1 MAKSIMMLHGSS
13 DIYGA
18 SKIFF
23 NTAVLL
29 HENGYKVYIVLSED
43 GPLGDMLRGAGITVL
58 ICKLAILRRKYFNL
72 KGLMNRYV
80 AFKNARKVLDEIV
93 EQHNIEM
100 IYSNTA
106 AVLVGAFVAKKRNI
120 KHIWHLHEIIEKPF
134 YFSKLMG
141 SIINRYSNKVIV
153 VSGEVKKHWRKY
165 VAEHKIITIH
175 NGLDYL
181 PYTTSVSSIK
191 NELGIEDDQI
201 LIGMVARV
209 NLWKGQKYFL
219 KLAALLAKKYNN
231 VRFVLA
237 GDTYPGYEYLQ
248 DELNE
253 IIKAEGLGNVVF
265 DLGFRSDIPNI
276 LKGLDIFVLP
286 SISPDPLPTV
296 VLEAMASG
304 RPVIATSHGGALEM
318 VDDFNTGILIPWD
331 DSKIAA
337 DYISHLVRDQD
348 ARKKMGA
355 AGEQRVLDLFSKKQY
370 DKHLLQTVV
379 AL

>member
-80 AFKNARKVLDEIV
+80 AFKNARKVLDQIV
-93 EQHNIEM
+93 EEHNIEM

-237 GDTYPGYEYLQ
+237 GDAYPGYEYLQ